1 MVTLNLNV
9 LKYSYNIKKEVEDEQ
24 EQLDV
29 EFYEMINELNEN
41 NMSLDDLRNYIQMEI
56 NTKNESIKLNN
67 NSNVVST
74 KNIHNSEKK
83 KLLKS

>member
-9 LKYSYNIKKEVEDEQ
+9 LKYSYNIKKEIEDEQ

-41 NMSLDDLRNYIQMEI
+41 NMNLDDLRNYIQMEI
-56 NTKNESIKLNN
+56 TTKNESIKLNN
-67 NSNVVST
+67 N
-74 KNIHNSEKK
+74 NIHNSEKK

>member
-9 LKYSYNIKKEVEDEQ
+9 LKYSYNIKKEIEDEQ

-41 NMSLDDLRNYIQMEI
+41 NMNLDDLRNYIQMEI
-56 NTKNESIKLNN
+56 NTKK
-67 NSNVVST
+67 
-74 KNIHNSEKK
+74 
-83 KLLKS
+83 